1 MGDTRVDRGEES
13 TRQLYHEHAD
23 ALLSYVL
30 YLMHGDREPA
40 EDIVQET
47 LLRAWNHRDRLPAE
61 SRRPWL
67 FTTARHLVI
76 DSYRARRARPA
87 EQPLELVDP
96 AVGDEDIDAALD
108 SVVVADALRALSPEH
123 RSVLF
128 DCYYRGRTAA
138 QIAAARGLPPGT
150 VRSRIHYALRALR
163 LALQERGV
171 NPR

>member
-1 MGDTRVDRGEES
+1 MGDTRLDRGEEL
-13 TRQLYHEHAD
+13 TRELYREHAD
-23 ALLSYVL
+23 ALLCYVQR
-30 YLMHGDREPA
+30 LMHGDREPA

-47 LLRAWNHRDRLPAE
+47 LLRAWNHRDEVPIEA
-61 SRRPWL
+61 RRPWL

-76 DSYRARRARPA
+76 DRYRARRARPA
-87 EQPLELVDP
+87 EQPIDLIDP
-96 AVGDEDIDAALD
+96 PVGDQSIDAALD
-108 SVVVADALRALSPEH
+108 AVVLADALRALSPEH

-150 VRSRIHYALRALR
+150 VRSRIHYALQALR

-171 NPR
+171 NST